1 MLDIMRKQKR
11 SWIIL
16 LLLGIGVLA
25 FVMVGVYPKGNQGD
39 VVTIAEVNGDRITS
53 AELENSYQRFLQSY
67 QQLLRGSMSPNEI
80 AQLNLRGEVLNEL
93 IQQRLLLQEAQKL
106 GLGATDDELAAGI
119 AANSAFQ
126 TGGRFNKNVYQRILR
141 AQGMSPAQFEGQL
154 RDSLTIRKLFSL
166 IQDSMPVTEDELKDR
181 YRLDNEQINLEFI
194 RLKAE
199 EFLPQVK
206 VTDEEIREYYE
217 KNKTQLRE
225 PLKVQVRYIAY
236 PIDKFGAD
244 FEVTDAQIDEY
255 YNVYRDRRFT
265 DPEQVRFRQISIQSP
280 EGAPAEEKAKAR
292 ERINK
297 IRKEALSGAD
307 FAALAKE
314 HSQDPSAAQGGDMG
328 FVARGEI
335 TPGLAGPL
343 FALEAGKIS
352 EVLES
357 PYGLHLLR
365 VEEKRPENTKEL
377 GEVREEIIAAL
388 RRDKGTELAARAI
401 EDDREKVLDG
411 VAFDEIAKNRGLKM
425 TTSPQFGA
433 GEKVEEIG
441 EVEDFYKTSLG
452 LRAKDQIG
460 PIVQGPKGYYLLQL
474 SDRIE
479 PRIPQLEAV
488 KEKVKENLRLRK
500 ARELANTRA
509 KDLLDELKTKESLK
523 EVADAHELAIEE
535 TGLFPRHK
543 ANIPKIGSLQTGQ
556 GQLTLSKEKPRADAL
571 VIQGDAIYIVAL
583 KESIPANLEDFP
595 AAKQTLNQ
603 QILGEK
609 RQRALQRLIE
619 NLKNKAEI
627 EIHPEFI

>member
-1 MLDIMRKQKR
+1 MLDIMRRQKR
-11 SWIIL
+11 SWLIL

-25 FVMVGVYPKGNQGD
+25 FVMVGVYPQGDQGD

-53 AELENSYQRFLQSY
+53 TELENNYQRFLQTY
-67 QQLLRGSMSPNEI
+67 QQFLSGTMSPNEI

-93 IQQRLLLQEAQKL
+93 IQQRLLLQEARKL

-126 TGGRFNKNVYQRILR
+126 TGGRFNQNVYRRMLR

-154 RDSLTIRKLFSL
+154 RDSLTIQKLFSL

-181 YRLDNEQINLEFI
+181 YRLDNEQVNLEFI
-194 RLKAE
+194 RLQTE
-199 EFLPQVK
+199 DFLPQVE
-206 VTDEEIREYYE
+206 VTDGGIGDYYE

-225 PLKVQVRYIAY
+225 PLKVKVRYIAY
-236 PIDKFGAD
+236 PIEKFGAAS
-244 FEVTDAQIDEY
+244 EVTDAQIDEY
-255 YNVYRDRRFT
+255 YNVYRDRRFR
-265 DPEQVRFRQISIQSP
+265 DPEQVRFRQIFIQSP

-292 ERINK
+292 ERLNK
-297 IRKEALSGAD
+297 ILQEALSGAD

-328 FVARGEI
+328 LVARGEI
-335 TPGLAGPL
+335 TPGLERPL
-343 FALEAGKIS
+343 FALEPGKMS
-352 EVLES
+352 EILES

-365 VEEKRPENTKEL
+365 VEEKRSENIKKL
-377 GEVREEIIAAL
+377 DEVREIIITAL
-388 RRDKGTELAARAI
+388 KSEKGTELAARAI

-411 VAFDEIAKNRGLKM
+411 VPFEEIAKNRGLAM
-425 TTSPQFGA
+425 NTSPPFGA
-433 GEKVEEIG
+433 GEKVDEIG
-441 EVEDFYKTSLG
+441 AVADFYKTSLG

-460 PIVQGPKGYYLLQL
+460 PIVQGPKEYYLLQL
-474 SDRIE
+474 SERIE
-479 PRIPQLEAV
+479 PRIPELAAV

-500 ARELANTRA
+500 ARELANARA
-509 KDLLDELKTKESLK
+509 KDLLNELKTRESLE
-523 EVADAHELAIEE
+523 EVAKAHELAIEE
-535 TGLFPRHK
+535 TGLFPRHE
-543 ANIPKIGSLQTGQ
+543 ANIPKIGSLRTGQ

-583 KESIPANLEDFP
+583 KESIPANLDDFP
-595 AAKQTLNQ
+595 AAKQALNQ